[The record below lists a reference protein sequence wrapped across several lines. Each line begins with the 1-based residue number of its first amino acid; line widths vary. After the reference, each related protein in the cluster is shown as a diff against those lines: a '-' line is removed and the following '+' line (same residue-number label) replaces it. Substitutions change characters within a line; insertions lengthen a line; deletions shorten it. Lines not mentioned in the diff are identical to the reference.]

1 MVARVPLDP
10 ARQRRLRDP
19 HHSTESEDREEAGR
33 GHLVSQR
40 LTDPA
45 EAGGLRDRERESLFA
60 GHNLILE
67 AFAGT
72 RKDIARLYLSRPG
85 PPRRGSMVRLDE
97 GGNASEGAARLRK

>member
-1 MVARVPLDP
+1 LGWGSVIVVIAIVARVPLDP

-40 LTDPA
+40 LTDPE

-72 RKDIARLYLSRPG
+72 RKDIARR
-85 PPRRGSMVRLDE
+85 
-97 GGNASEGAARLRK
+97 